1 MNLLTDLPTEEV
13 VEIRHRPVA
22 AIVGGVVVLMIMLG
36 VGLALVLGGDDVDG
50 DAGDGADTQVADA
63 AAADE
68 VDVDVSLAEWLDG
81 ASDACAGTVASHPA
95 VLVAVGNQPDAIEAG
110 VRALADGLR
119 ALPLPTT
126 ADESRQAMSVIA
138 VGELAEQ
145 AWGGAATV
153 DAEST
158 DQTRVGNATAL
169 THEFVDALVAAGA
182 TCPGR

>member
-13 VEIRHRPVA
+13 VEVRHRPVA
-22 AIVGGVVVLMIMLG
+22 AIVGGIVVLIIMLG
-36 VGLALVLGGDDVDG
+36 VGLALVLSGDQADD
-50 DAGDGADTQVADA
+50 ADTQVADDAVVDEA
-63 AAADE
+63 AVE
-68 VDVDVSLAEWLDG
+68 VMLAEWLDG
-81 ASDACAGTVASHPA
+81 ASDVCASAIASHPA
-95 VLVAVGNQPDAIEAG
+95 VLAVGGDQPAAIEAG

-119 ALPLPTT
+119 GLPLPTT
-126 ADESRQAMSVIA
+126 ADETSQAMSVIA

-182 TCPGR
+182 TCPRT

>member
-13 VEIRHRPVA
+13 VEVRHRPVA
-22 AIVGGVVVLMIMLG
+22 AIVGGIVVLIIMLG
-36 VGLALVLGGDDVDG
+36 VGLALVLSGDEADD
-50 DAGDGADTQVADA
+50 ADTQVAEDA
-63 AAADE
+63 VVDE
-68 VDVDVSLAEWLDG
+68 AVEVLLAEWLDG
-81 ASDACAGTVASHPA
+81 ASDVCASAIASNPA
-95 VLVAVGNQPDAIEAG
+95 VLAVSGDQPVAIEAG

-119 ALPLPTT
+119 GLPLPTT
-126 ADESRQAMSVIA
+126 ADETSQAMSVIA

-182 TCPGR
+182 TCPRI